1 MLRYGFEEV
10 GLDRILGIADKEN
23 TASRRV
29 LEKLGMTFEESVLR
43 EGREEVC
50 YSISRE
56 DFRLDSP
63 TPDTRARR

>member
-10 GLDRILGIADKEN
+10 GLDRILGITDKEN
-23 TASRRV
+23 TASSRV
-29 LEKLGMTFEESVLR
+29 LEKLGMTFEGQGVH

-56 DFRLDSP
+56 DLRPDPS
-63 TPDTRARR
+63 TPGARVRR